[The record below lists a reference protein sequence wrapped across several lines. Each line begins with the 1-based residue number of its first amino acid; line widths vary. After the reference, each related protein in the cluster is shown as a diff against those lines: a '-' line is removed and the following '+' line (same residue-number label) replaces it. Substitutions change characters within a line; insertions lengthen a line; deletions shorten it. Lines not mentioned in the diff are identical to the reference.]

1 MSKTRVYE
9 LAQQMGIDNKELMAR
24 LADMGAPVSNHMA
37 VVEEVHV
44 KALSGHAQTTVKE
57 VSQEEVRVKPTL
69 IRRRASKVEPAPES
83 APAEAAPAAAPVAE
97 VAAEPAQP
105 AKAEPEAAAKPT
117 RPVTEPVRARIIEA
131 APVAKPAPVA
141 ATAPAEKPAPVEKPA
156 PAAAP
161 AEKPAPAAPAAAA
174 TAAAPAE
181 KPAPIAAEAAA
192 EKPAPAAATPAAEPQ
207 AQTLEASAKPAV
219 KPQAAPAPAAAQA
232 AAPAAAKVEPDLDKP
247 TATRAKILGRVE
259 IPIPAQRPTERREYQ
274 RTPGPGERPA
284 PRPGVPRGVERP
296 GTERPAPR
304 PGAPRPATSGRP
316 GERPAPGSRPGE
328 RPSGPSRGP
337 DRPAPLA
344 PIDTA
349 ALAEERRKGRKAAP
363 AAPVTDFSKTGKK
376 GAPVVKKKEAFKKPD
391 LLDKRERVFEPGP
404 RSKGKKRFVE
414 KVQIGKKTEITTP
427 KAIKRIIKITES
439 ITVGELAK
447 RMGIKATDLIRAL
460 MKMGVMATINHPL
473 DFDTATLLATEFGY
487 EIENVALDVDEMLE
501 AEPDTPESLIKR
513 PPVVTIMGHVDHGK
527 TSLLDAIREANVI
540 AGEAGGITQH
550 IGAYDVELNGR
561 KITFLDT
568 PGHEAFTAMRAR
580 GAKVTDIVILVV
592 AADDGVM
599 PQTREA
605 VNHSKA
611 AGVPII
617 VAINKIDK
625 PDASPGK
632 VKQELMEFGL
642 ISEEWG
648 GETIF
653 VEVSAKKRINLES
666 LLEMILLQADV
677 LELKANPDK
686 PARGTI
692 VEAKLDKGRGPV
704 ATVLVQEG
712 TLKGGDYFVAGVH
725 YGRVRAMQ
733 NDRGEKVLAAG
744 PAMPVEVIG
753 FTGVP
758 DAGDTFVA
766 LADEK
771 QAKEIATHRQ
781 IKLRETELAKHSK
794 LSLEQLYEKIQKGE
808 VKDLNTIVKG
818 DVQGSV
824 EAVAESLRKLTTA
837 AIRLNVLH
845 ASVGAITETDVNL
858 ASASNAIILGF
869 NVRPEVKAAALAEK
883 EGVDVRLYNIIY
895 DAVDDIKKAME
906 GLLEPTFKEKNLGRA
921 EIRETFSVPKHGMVA
936 GSYVTDGKIVRNAQ
950 VRLLR
955 DNMVVFEGKL
965 SSLRRFKDD
974 VKEVA
979 TGYECGIS
987 LENYNDI
994 KIGDIIECF
1003 EMEKFAG
1010 KL

>member
-9 LAQQMGIDNKELMAR
+9 LAQQMGIDNKELMDR
-24 LADMGAPVSNHMA
+24 LAALGVPVKNHMA
-37 VVEEVHV
+37 VIEDADV
-44 KALSGHAQTTVKE
+44 KALSAPAQTTHKD

-69 IRRRASKVEPAPES
+69 IRRRAKVAEPSAEEAVEA
-83 APAEAAPAAAPVAE
+83 APAEAPGKEAAEQPAPAVKAEAEAEAPAPKPARPVAE
-97 VAAEPAQP
+97 
-105 AKAEPEAAAKPT
+105 PT
-117 RPVTEPVRARIIEA
+117 RARIIEA
-131 APVAKPAPVA
+131 APV
-141 ATAPAEKPAPVEKPA
+141 
-156 PAAAP
+156 
-161 AEKPAPAAPAAAA
+161 KPAPAAPAAAA
-174 TAAAPAE
+174 
-181 KPAPIAAEAAA
+181 AAA
-192 EKPAPAAATPAAEPQ
+192 EKPAPAPVAPTAPAAPAQ
-207 AQTLEASAKPAV
+207 AAPSAPAAPAAPAAPVAEATAAPAAPAEEAKPAA
-219 KPQAAPAPAAAQA
+219 KPEAAAVQKAAPAEAPAAA
-232 AAPAAAKVEPDLDKP
+232 APKVEAEPEKA
-247 TATRAKILGRVE
+247 TATRARILGRVE

-274 RTPGPGERPA
+274 RTAPGERPA
-284 PRPGVPRGVERP
+284 PRPGMPRGVERP

-304 PGAPRPATSGRP
+304 PGAPRPGGPSARP
-316 GERPAPGSRPGE
+316 GERPAPGRPGE
-328 RPSGPSRGP
+328 RPSGPARGP
-337 DRPAPLA
+337 ERPAPLA

-363 AAPVTDFSKTGKK
+363 APATDFAKAGKK
-376 GAPVVKKKEAFKKPD
+376 GAPAAKKKEVFKKPD

-404 RSKGKKRFVE
+404 RSKGKKRYVE

-473 DFDTATLLATEFGY
+473 DFDTATLLATDFGY

-642 ISEEWG
+642 VSEEWG

-653 VEVSAKKRINLES
+653 VEVSAKKRTNLES
-666 LLEMILLQADV
+666 LLEMVLLQADV

-733 NDRGEKVLAAG
+733 NDRGEKVTSAG

-758 DAGDTFVA
+758 DAGDIFVA
-766 LADEK
+766 MADEK

-781 IKLRETELAKHSK
+781 IKLRESELAKHTK

-808 VKDLNTIVKG
+808 VKDLNAIVKG

-906 GLLEPTFKEKNLGRA
+906 GLLEPTFKEKFLGRA

-955 DNMVVFEGKL
+955 DNVVVFEGKL

-974 VKEVA
+974 VKDVA

-994 KIGDIIECF
+994 KVGDIIECF

>member
-1 MSKTRVYE
+1 P
-9 LAQQMGIDNKELMAR
+9 A
-24 LADMGAPVSNHMA
+24 GAP
-37 VVEEVHV
+37 
-44 KALSGHAQTTVKE
+44 
-57 VSQEEVRVKPTL
+57 
-69 IRRRASKVEPAPES
+69 
-83 APAEAAPAAAPVAE
+83 
-97 VAAEPAQP
+97 
-105 AKAEPEAAAKPT
+105 
-117 RPVTEPVRARIIEA
+117 
-131 APVAKPAPVA
+131 
-141 ATAPAEKPAPVEKPA
+141 
-156 PAAAP
+156 
-161 AEKPAPAAPAAAA
+161 
-174 TAAAPAE
+174 
-181 KPAPIAAEAAA
+181 
-192 EKPAPAAATPAAEPQ
+192 
-207 AQTLEASAKPAV
+207 
-219 KPQAAPAPAAAQA
+219 
-232 AAPAAAKVEPDLDKP
+232 
-247 TATRAKILGRVE
+247 
-259 IPIPAQRPTERREYQ
+259 
-274 RTPGPGERPA
+274 
-284 PRPGVPRGVERP
+284 
-296 GTERPAPR
+296 
-304 PGAPRPATSGRP
+304 GRP
-316 GERPAPGSRPGE
+316 GERPTTGRPG
-328 RPSGPSRGP
+328 GPTGGRP

-344 PIDTA
+344 PIDA
-349 ALAEERRKGRKAAP
+349 PPLLGDDRRKGRKPAP
-363 AAPVTDFSKTGKK
+363 AGGTDYAKNGKK
-376 GAPVVKKKEAFKKPD
+376 GAPAAAGKGKKETFKD
-391 LLDKRERVFEPGP
+391 ILDKRERVFEPGP
-404 RSKGKKRFVE
+404 RSKGKKGKYE
-414 KVQIGKKTEITTP
+414 KVQIGKKTEITVP
-427 KAIKRIIKITES
+427 KAIKRIIKISES

-460 MKMGVMATINHPL
+460 MKLGVMATINHPL
-473 DFDTATLLATEFGY
+473 DFDTATLLATDFGY
-487 EIENVALDVDEMLE
+487 EIENVALDVDEILE
-501 AEPDTPESLIKR
+501 AEPDAPESLLKR

-625 PDASPGK
+625 PEASPGK

-642 ISEEWG
+642 VSEEWG

-666 LLEMILLQADV
+666 LLEMVLLQADV

-712 TLKGGDYFVAGVH
+712 TLKSGDYFVAGVH

-733 NDRGEKVLAAG
+733 NDRGDKVLAAG

-753 FTGVP
+753 FNGVP
-758 DAGDTFVA
+758 DAGDIFVA
-766 LADEK
+766 MGDEK
-771 QAKEIATHRQ
+771 QAKEIANHRQ
-781 IKLRETELAKHSK
+781 MKLRETELAKHSK

-824 EAVAESLRKLTTA
+824 EAVAESLRKLTTD

-906 GLLEPTFKEKNLGRA
+906 GLLEPTFKEKYLGRA
-921 EIRETFSVPKHGMVA
+921 EIREVFSVPKAGMVA

-955 DNMVVFEGKL
+955 DNMVVYEGKL
-965 SSLRRFKDD
+965 GSLRRFKDD

-979 TGYECGIS
+979 TGYECGMS
-987 LENYNDI
+987 LENYNDL
-994 KIGDIIECF
+994 KIGDIFECF
-1003 EMEKFAG
+1003 EMEKVAG

>member
-24 LADMGAPVSNHMA
+24 LAEAGVQVKNHMA
-37 VVEEVHV
+37 VLEDSDI
-44 KALSGHAQTTVKE
+44 KAVSAPAQTPHKE

-69 IRRRASKVEPAPES
+69 IRRRAKAVEPE
-83 APAEAAPAAAPVAE
+83 APAAA
-97 VAAEPAQP
+97 AAP
-105 AKAEPEAAAKPT
+105 AEPEKEEAVQPAPVEKPAPVEEAPK
-117 RPVTEPVRARIIEA
+117 RPEPVRARIIEA
-131 APVAKPAPVA
+131 APAPKPVAKPEAPAPQAAPVKE
-141 ATAPAEKPAPVEKPA
+141 EKPAV
-156 PAAAP
+156 
-161 AEKPAPAAPAAAA
+161 AEQPAPAAPV
-174 TAAAPAE
+174 
-181 KPAPIAAEAAA
+181 AA
-192 EKPAPAAATPAAEPQ
+192 EKPAVEAPKAEAAP
-207 AQTLEASAKPAV
+207 
-219 KPQAAPAPAAAQA
+219 AAPAPAPEAAKPAEQPA
-232 AAPAAAKVEPDLDKP
+232 AEAAPAKAPEAAAAKVEPEPDKP
-247 TATRAKILGRVE
+247 TATRARILGRVE
-259 IPIPAQRPTERREYQ
+259 IPIPTQRPAERREYQ
-274 RTPGPGERPA
+274 RPAQGERPA
-284 PRPGVPRGVERP
+284 PRPGMPRGVERP

-304 PGAPRPATSGRP
+304 PGAGRP
-316 GERPAPGSRPGE
+316 GERPT
-328 RPSGPSRGP
+328 GPRP

-344 PIDTA
+344 PIEPPPLLDD
-349 ALAEERRKGRKAAP
+349 RGRKGRKPAP
-363 AAPVTDFSKTGKK
+363 GGTTDFGKNAKKGGAAAGKGKK
-376 GAPVVKKKEAFKKPD
+376 DSFKD
-391 LLDKRERVFEPGP
+391 MLDKRERVFEPGP
-404 RSKGKKRFVE
+404 RSKGKKGKYVE
-414 KVQIGKKTEITTP
+414 KVQVGKKTEITVP
-427 KAIKRIIKITES
+427 KAIKRIIKISES

-460 MKMGVMATINHPL
+460 MKLGVMATINHPL
-473 DFDTATLLATEFGY
+473 DFDTATLLATDFGY
-487 EIENVALDVDEMLE
+487 EIENVALDVDEILE

-527 TSLLDAIREANVI
+527 TSLLDAIRQANVI

-550 IGAYDVELNGR
+550 IGAYDVELKGQ

-625 PDASPGK
+625 PEANPSK

-642 ISEEWG
+642 VSEEWG

-653 VEVSAKKRINLES
+653 VEVSAKKHLNLES
-666 LLEMILLQADV
+666 LLEMVLLQADV

-686 PARGTI
+686 TARGTV

-712 TLKGGDYFVAGVH
+712 TLKAGDYFVAGIH
-725 YGRVRAMQ
+725 FGRVRAMQ
-733 NDRGEKVLAAG
+733 NDRGEKVVAAG

-753 FTGVP
+753 FNGVP
-758 DAGDTFVA
+758 DAGDIFVA
-766 LADEK
+766 MTDEK
-771 QAKEIATHRQ
+771 QAKEIANHRQ
-781 IKLRETELAKHSK
+781 MKLRESELAKHSK

-824 EAVAESLRKLTTA
+824 EAVAESLRKLTTD

-906 GLLEPTFKEKNLGRA
+906 GLLEPTFKEKYLGRA
-921 EIRETFSVPKHGMVA
+921 EIREVFSVPKAGMVA
-936 GSYVTDGKIVRNAQ
+936 GSYVTDGKIIRNAQ

-955 DNMVVFEGKL
+955 DNVVVFEGKL
-965 SSLRRFKDD
+965 GSLRRFKDD

-979 TGYECGIS
+979 TGYECGMS
-987 LENYNDI
+987 LENYNDL
-994 KIGDIIECF
+994 KIGDIFECF
-1003 EMEKFAG
+1003 EMEKVAG